1 MALSPVLVLLA
12 APLLWLAFPTLAEAQ
27 VDESLLTR
35 RWRADNFWAETYDK
49 PLLTAQGRLEE
60 TDERIQLFHWDSE
73 GRIKFQRKDLNP
85 PVWIGYR
92 AFTMSVS
99 SDSDMLDHTFSD
111 VGLAVAVRLGMLDDQ
126 WTVHASAGAGTA
138 NDGRWDNRHA
148 LYPVATVDF
157 SRPLGCGTL
166 HVGLSLAGNREILP
180 DYPLP
185 VLQWEAR
192 IQSGLDVM
200 IGFPKIDVV
209 VRPFDPL
216 FLSFEYAFPANAAAR
231 VEADLGSG
239 FSVFGEIS
247 RQVDGFHLRH
257 EEDLRLF
264 FSLNAAEL
272 GFRWVTKYID
282 VSLSAGYAFGLRFF
296 TGDDL
301 SDRTRGVSVHNLPF
315 IALTFPSTFWAAP
328 FSSGLSR

>member
-1 MALSPVLVLLA
+1 MPRPWVLLLALPAFWA
-12 APLLWLAFPTLAEAQ
+12 ACPTSGLAQ

-35 RWRADNFWAETYDK
+35 HWRTDNFWAETYDK

-60 TDERIQLFHWDSE
+60 TDERVQLFHWDSE
-73 GRIKFQRKDLNP
+73 GRIKFHRKDLNP

-99 SDSDMLDHTFSD
+99 SDSDMLRHTFAD
-111 VGLAVAVRLGMLDDQ
+111 VALAVALRLGSIGEE
-126 WTVHASAGAGTA
+126 WTVHAAAGIGTA
-138 NDGRWDNRHA
+138 NDGRWDNLHA

-157 SRPLGCGTL
+157 SRPLGSGTFHL
-166 HVGLSLAGNREILP
+166 GVSLDGNRGILP

-185 VLQWEAR
+185 VIEWEAR
-192 IQSGLDVM
+192 LDDGLDLM
-200 IGFPKIDVV
+200 LGFPKLEIIA
-209 VRPFDPL
+209 RPLAPL
-216 FLSFEYAFPANAAAR
+216 LLSFEYSFPANAAAR
-231 VEADLGSG
+231 IEADLGGG

-247 RQVDGFHLRH
+247 RLINGFHLRH

-272 GFRWVTKYID
+272 GFRWVTKNMD
-282 VSLSAGYAFGLRFF
+282 VSLSMGYAFGLRFF

-301 SDRTRGVSVHNLPF
+301 TDRHRGVSVHDLPF

-328 FSSGLSR
+328 FSSGVSR